1 MAGRLTLFMPGKT
14 DAHFSWELLLV
25 SGCTDFAH
33 HIPPNAVVAEGVL
46 ENKMP
51 SHPGPGRSRGCGCRL
66 TKGLHGHRLV
76 ILDVEDGI

>member
-25 SGCTDFAH
+25 IGCTDFAR
-33 HIPPNAVVAEGVL
+33 HIPPNAVVAEGIL

-51 SHPGPGRSRGCGCRL
+51 SLRVPV
-66 TKGLHGHRLV
+66 GHAV
-76 ILDVEDGI
+76 AAVG